1 MSRCVAVGGEFRFL
15 IRGRSRSKPAGW
27 FSDSRL
33 MFYSFPIDPEE
44 ILGVSS
50 NATLEELHQAYR
62 QKAKKFHPDTNGE
75 PWSFRVVQKA
85 YQLLSTS
92 RVALHVEQEAS
103 KATPPPSPFRPASKP
118 LHPQEPTDEQVRAVV
133 RDEVSD
139 LAWLV
144 DVDLFLLRYEVE
156 DPTEFL
162 MRAPEDR
169 NLSCS
174 LNLLWPTS
182 RGNQPYHGPAQ
193 PEGYLKAIKT
203 VLAALVKQTRPTDQ
217 RINTG
222 GDRLVAWLSYP
233 SMSRASESARILR
246 GMLREKGF
254 GVDQRSRELVVP
266 REQD

>member
-1 MSRCVAVGGEFRFL
+1 ML
-15 IRGRSRSKPAGW
+15 
-27 FSDSRL
+27 
-33 MFYSFPIDPEE
+33 YSFPLDPEE
-44 ILGVSS
+44 ILGVSA

-62 QKAKKFHPDTNGE
+62 QKAKKFHPDTSGD

-92 RVALHVEQEAS
+92 RVALHVEKEA
-103 KATPPPSPFRPASKP
+103 AHTAPPPPPSRPSTRP
-118 LHPQEPTDEQVRAVV
+118 LHPHETGDEQVRSVV
-133 RDEVSD
+133 RDDVPD

-144 DVDLFLLRYEVE
+144 DVDLFLVRYEVE

-174 LNLLWPTS
+174 LNLLWPTR
-182 RGNQPYHGPAQ
+182 RGSQPYQGPAQ
-193 PEGYLKAIKT
+193 PEGYLKALRA
-203 VLAALVKQTRPTDQ
+203 VLATLVKQTRPTDQ
-217 RINTG
+217 RTSSG
-222 GDRLVAWLSYP
+222 DDRLVAWLSYP
-233 SMSRASESARILR
+233 SMARASESARILR

-266 REQD
+266 REQG